1 MSRLLRPRVFRFG
14 FSMMVAMTCL
24 AGLFSVQPVV
34 AQSEPLLLFIRVVD
48 GEGAPVLDLSPAEV
62 VVQQGGQPCEIIEMQ
77 GEPDGMKIAVL
88 VDTNAPAQFLNP
100 YRDGLVAFFDGLPDG
115 HEVGVFTIAGQTM
128 QRVEFTRDHTELAE
142 FAEGIFLEPRGT
154 VMLDGLAETWR
165 TRFDED
171 DAWPVIVMVL
181 HDGPDSSS
189 LGGDENQRT
198 VTEIMQRGGT
208 VHTLVFASGG
218 LDQMT
223 QVSRNIVQNTGG
235 VHMRIELANALEQ
248 SLGDLANQISA
259 HYTNFGNSYRVVI
272 QCETEGD
279 VSVGVGRAGTTFTA
293 FGSRRVD

>member
-1 MSRLLRPRVFRFG
+1 MSRLFRPRVFRFG
-14 FSMMVAMTCL
+14 FSMMVVMTCL
-24 AGLFSVQPVV
+24 TGLFSVQPVV
-34 AQSEPLLLFIRVVD
+34 AQSEPLLLFLRVVD

-62 VVQQGGQPCEIIEMQ
+62 VVQQGGQSCEIIEMQ

-88 VDTNAPAQFLNP
+88 VDTNAPNQFLNP

-198 VTEIMQRGGT
+198 VTEIMRRGGT

-235 VHMRIELANALEQ
+235 IHMRIELANALED

>member
-1 MSRLLRPRVFRFG
+1 MSRLFRPRAFRFG
-14 FSMMVAMTCL
+14 LSMMATLTCL

-34 AQSEPLLLFIRVVD
+34 AQSEPLLLFLRVVD
-48 GEGAPVLDLSPAEV
+48 GEDTPVLDLTAAEV
-62 VVQQGGQPCEIIEMQ
+62 LVQQGGQSCEIIEMQ
-77 GEPDGMKIAVL
+77 VEPDGMKIAVL

-115 HEVGVFTIAGQTM
+115 HEVGAFTIAGQTM
-128 QRVEFTRDHTELAE
+128 QRVAFTRDHTELAE

-165 TRFDED
+165 DRFDED

-198 VTEIMQRGGT
+198 VTEIMRRGGT

-259 HYTNFGNSYRVVI
+259 HYANFGNSYRVVI